1 MSSLNTNVN
10 PQNHMNMNIKME
22 DTTEICCDNCGGV
35 TFEMVLY
42 FRRVSALVSP
52 TAQEAVV
59 PLNLYACKRCQ
70 HINKEF
76 LPKGVEITKDK
87 MHDVKEVDKK

>member
-1 MSSLNTNVN
+1 MSNLNTNAN

-22 DTTEICCDNCGGV
+22 DTTEIACDNCGGV
-35 TFEMVLY
+35 TFEAVMY

-59 PLNLYACKRCQ
+59 PLNLYACKRC
-70 HINKEF
+70 HHVNKEF
-76 LPKGVEITKDK
+76 LPQGVDISPDK
-87 MHDVKEVDKK
+87 MQTVIRMNKK